1 MNRDTGL
8 ALFLSGGVLSALLAL
23 PLITPILPSPVQPQP
38 MLLAPMMDLTPCLL
52 SESEASPQPTAPQGL
67 LKNCNG
73 PQGSAADW
81 VQATLSPLTPLAQ
94 AQPTWS
100 WGYTLKVPLLNFV
113 QQSPSG
119 WQIDT
124 KAIDKVVRT
133 IEQTGKP
140 LVLYLFSTH
149 FSTDAP
155 AEKVLAQNPDN
166 LSFTRDGPMAIDRY
180 YGQPLYPWSVA
191 RLDNPITALREDVI
205 RALNERLCA
214 RPESVRRHIQAITL
228 LGEVHHLFPRF
239 ESGMGFASPYR
250 VSDYSPAS
258 EAAFQRFLQRRHGSL
273 AQFNQ
278 SMGSAHARWQDV
290 RPPSKDIRVEK
301 LQHFHEHLDSFAS
314 GLLPLTGWVHVPQAS
329 QVAQVHVFINGRLRA
344 KTPVRL
350 DRQDVLAAKPEFGRA
365 NVGWRHDLDFS
376 QWPPG
381 IHRIDLGLSLVLRSI
396 KTNTY

>member
-23 PLITPILPSPVQPQP
+23 PLITPILPSPSQPRA

-81 VQATLSPLTPLAQ
+81 VQATLSTLTPSAPLASV
-94 AQPTWS
+94 QPNWS

-113 QQSPSG
+113 HPGPNG
-119 WQIDT
+119 WQDDT
-124 KAIDKVVRT
+124 QALDKVVHT

-228 LGEVHHLFPRF
+228 LGEVHHLFPSLRK
-239 ESGMGFASPYR
+239 
-250 VSDYSPAS
+250 
-258 EAAFQRFLQRRHGSL
+258 RHGLCLSL
-273 AQFNQ
+273 PGQRLQ
-278 SMGSAHARWQDV
+278 PRIRSGISTLSST
-290 RPPSKDIRVEK
+290 PPW
-301 LQHFHEHLDSFAS
+301 
-314 GLLPLTGWVHVPQAS
+314 LTGPIQPVHGQRACPLARRAP
-329 QVAQVHVFINGRLRA
+329 AQQRHPGR
-344 KTPVRL
+344 KTPT
-350 DRQDVLAAKPEFGRA
+350 
-365 NVGWRHDLDFS
+365 
-376 QWPPG
+376 
-381 IHRIDLGLSLVLRSI
+381 LS
-396 KTNTY
+396 